1 MFPDDGLPLGAA
13 LSGPDGVCAAPV
25 ERAGWLD
32 FNTGVSAASADFARV
47 ETLAADPMLMYF
59 SSGTSGNPKMV
70 LHDSEYAIAH
80 LVTAK
85 HWHNVQPDGLHFTI
99 ADTGWGKA
107 VWGKYYGQWLM
118 EACVFTY
125 DFDRFHPSEILSL
138 IGKYR
143 HHDAVL
149 PAHDVPHDDG
159 RGRGR
164 LRPAHRS
171 CTPPRRARR

>member
-1 MFPDDGLPLGAA
+1 M
-13 LSGPDGVCAAPV
+13 CAAPV

-85 HWHNVQPDGLHFTI
+85 H
-99 ADTGWGKA
+99 
-107 VWGKYYGQWLM
+107 
-118 EACVFTY
+118 
-125 DFDRFHPSEILSL
+125 
-138 IGKYR
+138 
-143 HHDAVL
+143 
-149 PAHDVPHDDG
+149 
-159 RGRGR
+159 
-164 LRPAHRS
+164 
-171 CTPPRRARR
+171 